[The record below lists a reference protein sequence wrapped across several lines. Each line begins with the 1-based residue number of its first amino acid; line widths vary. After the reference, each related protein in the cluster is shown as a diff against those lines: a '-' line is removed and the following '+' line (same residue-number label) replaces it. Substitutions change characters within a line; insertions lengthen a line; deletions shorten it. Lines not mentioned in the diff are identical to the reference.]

1 MLSLVASVVAA
12 AAGSVVAPPAKVL
25 VVGAG
30 PVCVCAAKLAALR
43 GYQTTCLAFPEDCNR
58 AASLIYSEKLG
69 CVEGSLPLTFIP
81 IAGPDAEEAQIEAT
95 AAEADGLILAI
106 DGENTFGVPVLD
118 TLIRPGGKLQRVALM
133 SRSLNGNGMGLFANA
148 AKFAAN
154 KEVWDG
160 NVPAVKK
167 YREMELNVISLAE
180 AAGASHSIV
189 RAGTLKGGGCGAQ
202 DREASEGEPQDEQP
216 GGERTLLTS
225 EVYKL
230 GQQDVVNW
238 RLIYDCDALGVELLP
253 GDTLPGPGALA
264 ALTAT
269 EKVGAGDSHRGAVAA
284 CLVEAL
290 RAPAAAGRDFSV
302 RATAGRRFPSEE
314 ELGAMFAAAA

>member
-1 MLSLVASVVAA
+1 VSVVAA
-12 AAGSVVAPPAKVL
+12 TAGSVVSPPGKVL

-30 PVCVCAAKLAALR
+30 PVCLCAAKLAALR

-69 CVEGSLPLTFIP
+69 CLDGSLPLTFMP
-81 IAGPDAEEAQIEAT
+81 IAGPDVEEAQIEAI

-118 TLIRPGGKLQRVALM
+118 TLIRPDGKLQRVSLM

-167 YREMELNVISLAE
+167 YREMELNVITLAE
-180 AAGASHSIV
+180 AAGAEHSIV
-189 RAGTLKGGGCGAQ
+189 RVGTLKGGGCGAQ
-202 DREASEGEPQDEQP
+202 DREASEGDDEDP
-216 GGERTLLTS
+216 GGEPSLLTS

-230 GQQDVVNW
+230 GSQDVVNW
-238 RLIYDCDALGVELLP
+238 RLIYDCDALAMELLP
-253 GDTLPGPGALA
+253 GDTLPGPGPLA

-269 EKVGAGDSHRGAVAA
+269 DKIGPGDSHRGAVAA

-302 RATAGRRFPSEE
+302 KAKEGRKFPSES
-314 ELGAMFAAAA
+314 ELAAMFAAVPVA